1 MSVPPTHHRWCE
13 WYVFPLTLSYFASTA
28 RTGEVVSPL
37 RKPESGATK
46 RYVYGIKG
54 IEELFGCS
62 HATAQHYKDTVIAD
76 AVTQN
81 GRKIIVDADYAVE
94 LFGRRKDNAGK

>member
-1 MSVPPTHHRWCE
+1 MI
-13 WYVFPLTLSYFASTA
+13 TLSDSTPIA
-28 RTGEVVSPL
+28 AMTIGELKTLMAEILENTKSQGTP
-37 RKPESGATK
+37 SGNTQNKTK

-62 HATAQHYKDTVIAD
+62 HATAQHYKDNVISE

-81 GRKIIVDADYAVE
+81 GRKIVVDVEKAME
-94 LFGRRKDNAGK
+94 LFGRRK

>member
-1 MSVPPTHHRWCE
+1 MIGIDDNMPIGAMNIGELRSLMAEILESSSHGVGSKTNN
-13 WYVFPLTLSYFASTA
+13 TA
-28 RTGEVVSPL
+28 PR
-37 RKPESGATK
+37 

-62 HATAQHYKDTVIAD
+62 HATAQHYKDNVISE

-94 LFGRRKDNAGK
+94 LFGRRKNDGK

>member
-1 MSVPPTHHRWCE
+1 MIGIDENMPVGAMNIGELRT
-13 WYVFPLTLSYFASTA
+13 FLTEILESASQGA
-28 RTGEVVSPL
+28 I
-37 RKPESGATK
+37 RKPGGAAPK

>member
-1 MSVPPTHHRWCE
+1 MPIGAMNIGELR
-13 WYVFPLTLSYFASTA
+13 TLMTEILETSS
-28 RTGEVVSPL
+28 R
-37 RKPESGATK
+37 GATNPSHSAAPK

-81 GRKIIVDADYAVE
+81 GRKIVVDADYAVE

>member
-1 MSVPPTHHRWCE
+1 MNIGELR
-13 WYVFPLTLSYFASTA
+13 TLMTEILETSSRASTA
-28 RTGEVVSPL
+28 HT
-37 RKPESGATK
+37 SGAAPK

-81 GRKIIVDADYAVE
+81 GRKIVVDADYAVE

>member
-1 MSVPPTHHRWCE
+1 MIGFDDTMPIGAMTIGDLKLLMHE
-13 WYVFPLTLSYFASTA
+13 ILETA
-28 RTGEVVSPL
+28 AGQNATKRTTPS
-37 RKPESGATK
+37 AK

-62 HATAQHYKDTVIAD
+62 HATAQHYKDHVIKE

-81 GRKIIVDADYAVE
+81 GRKIIVDVEYAIE
-94 LFGRRKDNAGK
+94 LFGRRNNNGQ

>member
-1 MSVPPTHHRWCE
+1 MI
-13 WYVFPLTLSYFASTA
+13 TLSDNTPIAAMTI
-28 RTGEVVSPL
+28 GEL
-37 RKPESGATK
+37 KTLMAEILENTKPQGAANYRPQTSAK

-62 HATAQHYKDTVIAD
+62 HATAQHYKDNVISE

-81 GRKIIVDADYAVE
+81 GRKIVVDVEYAME
-94 LFGRRKDNAGK
+94 LFGRRKKDERK